1 MKTGKAVFI
10 GIYCAMAAL
19 QLTAQKN
26 CVTHSYQQEQFRTDP
41 VIKYKAEAI
50 ESFVSHLLNNPAAL
64 QTEGTEQVIR
74 IPVVVHILYH
84 FPSEK
89 ISDQQVFS
97 QIKALNECFRRK
109 NADTVKTPGWAK
121 PLAADCEIEFQ
132 LATSDPRRRST
143 SGIIRKYTPVKRW
156 FADDKMK
163 FSSEMG
169 DDAWDT
175 KSYLNIWV
183 CNLESVA
190 GYSSVMGGPAEKDG
204 IVIGFSAFGTNTG
217 MAGYD
222 MGKTAV
228 HEVGHWLGIKH
239 LWGDEY
245 CGDDGI
251 SDTPKQA
258 GNNVGCPAGNRGSCN
273 NGPNGDMYMNYMDF
287 TSDACMNLFT
297 KGQKDKMRAL
307 FAPGG
312 VRNTLLTSKG
322 LLMPLIMESPLPE
335 QDPKWLEV
343 KMYPNPATT
352 ELFFDLAYDIRWLGK
367 NIFVTNVQGQS
378 VMNVMI
384 TSKNQRIDISKL
396 QPGIYFIAA
405 KKDDGESIKLRFVKL

>member
-1 MKTGKAVFI
+1 MKAGLI
-10 GIYCAMAAL
+10 GMIFSIAAL
-19 QLTAQKN
+19 QLTAQKK
-26 CVTHSYQQEQFRTDP
+26 CVSHSYEQEQFKNDASLKDRNN
-41 VIKYKAEAI
+41 AI
-50 ESFVSHLLNNPAAL
+50 ESFIKNQLAL
-64 QTEGTEQVIR
+64 GTGLRTEGTETIIN

-89 ISDQQVFS
+89 ISDEQVYS
-97 QIKALNECFRRK
+97 QIEALNKAFRRK
-109 NADTVKTPGWAK
+109 NADTINTPAWFK

-132 LATSDPRRRST
+132 LAISDSRRRST
-143 SGIIRKYTPVKRW
+143 SGIIRKYTPIKRW
-156 FADDKMK
+156 EANDKMK

-169 DDAWDT
+169 SDAWDS

-190 GYSSVMGGPAEKDG
+190 GYASVMGGPAEKDG

-228 HEVGHWLGIKH
+228 HEVGHWLGLKH

-251 SDTPKQA
+251 ADTPKQA
-258 GNNVGCPAGNRGSCN
+258 GNNVGCPTGVRGSCN

-297 KGQKDKMRAL
+297 KGQKEKMRAL
-307 FAPGG
+307 FASGG
-312 VRNTLLTSKG
+312 VRNSLLSSKG

-352 ELFFDLAYDIRWLGK
+352 ELNLDLAYDTRWIGK
-367 NIFVTNVQGQS
+367 NIFVTNLQGQHL
-378 VMNVMI
+378 MNVTI
-384 TSKNQRIDISKL
+384 TSKNQRIDISRL